1 MNANLQQKLNEAKD
15 MSDQKFQELE
25 GSIGLVLQ
33 SIRKINTKLQ
43 SMSVSTQKVEV
54 KKAPVVLMEDNLTM
68 AKRAL
73 MVTKQLCPTGMNVQ
87 KLEQT
92 AQLEDKDMSTLCK
105 LKETLIR
112 KSREYLTNS

>member
-1 MNANLQQKLNEAKD
+1 MFRSESLRIRRITKISNGVNKRDKKRLQ
-15 MSDQKFQELE
+15 
-25 GSIGLVLQ
+25 
-33 SIRKINTKLQ
+33 TT
-43 SMSVSTQKVEV
+43 SVSMQKEEV